1 MDVDAVLGG
10 LYELIAPHL
19 TEKQRRLLAGAA
31 ARALGRG
38 GGARMARISGLSRPT
53 VYAGVRGLE
62 ELPDPRGRI
71 RRPGGGPRRL
81 TERNPGLLRA
91 LDELVDPS
99 TRGDPESP
107 LRWTCK
113 STRQLADA
121 LVAQGFQVS
130 DDTVGR
136 LLKQQ
141 GYTLQRTLKT
151 EEGAQHPDRDAQ
163 FRYLNQ
169 QAKQHLAAGQPVISV
184 DTKKKELVG
193 RYANGGAEWG
203 PAGEPERVGVHDFP
217 DQQLGKVIPYGVYDL
232 GANAGWVSVGTDHD
246 TAAFAVATLRRW
258 WQQAGR
264 ALYPDADRLLV
275 TADAGGSN
283 GYRVRAW
290 KTELARFAAET
301 GLAVTV
307 CHFPPGTSKWN
318 KVEHRLFSHIS
329 MNWRGRP
336 LVSHEVIVELI
347 AATQTHAGLKV
358 RAELDRR
365 SYPLGVKISD
375 RTWPRCRYTAT
386 AGMGSG
392 TTPSSP
398 PPHSHT
404 RVQACRAGT
413 P

>member
-1 MDVDAVLGG
+1 VDVDAVLGG

-53 VYAGVRGLE
+53 VYTGVRELE
-62 ELPDPRGRI
+62 ERPDPHGRV
-71 RRPGGGPRRL
+71 RRPGGGPKRL
-81 TERNPGLLRA
+81 VDRDPGLLAA
-91 LDELVDPS
+91 LDELLDPD
-99 TRGDPESP
+99 TRGDPTSP

-121 LVAQGFQVS
+121 LAAQGFQVS

-141 GYTLQRTLKT
+141 RYTLQRTQRPRRAPSIRT
-151 EEGAQHPDRDAQ
+151 GTRSSGMSTSRPRRQ
-163 FRYLNQ
+163 
-169 QAKQHLAAGQPVISV
+169 LAAGQPVVSV

-193 RYANGGAEWG
+193 RYSNGGAEWQ
-203 PAGEPERVGVHDFP
+203 PAGEPERVLVHDFP
-217 DQQLGKVIPYGVYDL
+217 DDAVGKAIPYGVHDL
-232 GANAGWVSVGTDHD
+232 GAKAGWVSVGTDHD

-258 WQQAGR
+258 WEQAGR
-264 ALYPDADRLLV
+264 ALYPQAERLLV
-275 TADAGGSN
+275 TADAGGPN

-301 GLAVTV
+301 GLEVTV

-347 AATQTHAGLKV
+347 AATTTRSGLPV
-358 RAELDRR
+358 QAQLDPGR
-365 SYPLGVKISD
+365 YPLGVKVLD
-375 RTWPRCRYTAT
+375 RELAAVPLKRHDWHGEWNYTVLPA
-386 AGMGSG
+386 A
-392 TTPSSP
+392 
-398 PPHSHT
+398 
-404 RVQACRAGT
+404 A
-413 P
+413 